1 MNNFIV
7 LILVALLFCS
17 CCANFIKSDSNNN
30 SNNGYQELTDEQY
43 KEIENQ
49 VDACF
54 DGTGPCKQEWL
65 DARDGKL

>member
-17 CCANFIKSDSNNN
+17 CCANFIKSDNNN
-30 SNNGYQELTDEQY
+30 SSNNGYQELTDEQY

-54 DGTGPCKQEWL
+54 GGTGPCKQEWL